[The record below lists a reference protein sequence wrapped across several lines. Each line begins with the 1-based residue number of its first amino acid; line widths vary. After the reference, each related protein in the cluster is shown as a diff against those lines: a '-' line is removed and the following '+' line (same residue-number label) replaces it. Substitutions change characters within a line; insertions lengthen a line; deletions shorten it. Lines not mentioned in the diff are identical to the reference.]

1 MGDFISDSL
10 LFSICI
16 VIAIFASGVTTVL
29 LAKPIIRRMKERG
42 IVGIDWNKRD
52 RPEIAELGGFSLLFG
67 FPIGIAIATGIL
79 KLFSVF
85 VATTIIATIGVMFI
99 AGIIGILDDISNI
112 PQRVKAIVVAFAA
125 LPLIIAGTAELTIPF
140 PFGFELDFS
149 GSEAL
154 KLIFWLIVVPIGI
167 TGAANAINM
176 SAGYNGL
183 ETGQVAII
191 SVSLMIA
198 AILTQ
203 RNADCILIFAA
214 LAGAAIGLNYYNG
227 YPALTFVGDVG
238 TLSMGAAIGAGVIIG
253 GMELAGVIAV
263 LPAFYEAFATF
274 YYSLVKKVDRK
285 EACARP
291 VIDED
296 NRLHP
301 PAGAERYTLAYLIL
315 HKRAMTE
322 RGLVRTILS
331 LYVACGIIAVI
342 VQILSS

>member
-1 MGDFISDSL
+1 MAEVISDSL
-10 LFSICI
+10 LITISIT
-16 VIAIFASGVTTVL
+16 VAILASGMTTAL

-42 IVGIDWNKRD
+42 IVGIDWNKKD

-79 KLFSVF
+79 KLFGTF

-112 PQRVKAIVVAFAA
+112 PQRVKAIVLAFAA
-125 LPLIIAGTAELTIPF
+125 LPLMIAGTGDPTIVL
-140 PFGFELDFS
+140 PFGFALDFS

-154 KLIFWLIVVPIGI
+154 KLIFWMVVVPIGI

-191 SVSLMIA
+191 SVALMIA
-198 AILTQ
+198 AIITIK
-203 RNADCILIFAA
+203 NIDCILILAA
-214 LAGAAIGLNYYNG
+214 VAGASIGLNYYNG

-238 TLSMGAAIGAGVIIG
+238 TLSMGAVIGAAVIIG
-253 GMELAGVIAV
+253 GLEFAGITAM
-263 LPAFYEAFATF
+263 LPAFYEAFSTF
-274 YYSLVKKVDRK
+274 YYSFIRKTNRK
-285 EACARP
+285 EACAKP
-291 VIDED
+291 VLDEK

-301 PAGAERYTLAYLIL
+301 PRGAERFTFAYLIL
-315 HKRAMTE
+315 SKKPMTE
-322 RGLVRTILS
+322 RELVRTILFIYI
-331 LYVACGIIAVI
+331 LCGILAII
-342 VQILSS
+342 VQYFSS